1 MLHRVNKIVAFGRS
15 CEKYFSKQWNSSPV
29 PFSYKEKEL
38 LHSVFK
44 VPLFLREGF
53 RVSSFYSIQ
62 ASKKNIIFFN
72 QQKFKILFFSF
83 LFITISFSQVI
94 ESIDINGDEFSKGD
108 YSGWSGVSNG
118 AQLFPGIMDSIK
130 NRIAKQLA
138 LMGYLDFEFDD
149 EKITY
154 SPDSQKVD
162 LTINISEGK
171 PTYVR
176 RIIIDGADSI
186 DSRIINLFGFRE
198 GQVFNKY
205 GLEENI
211 SETLTYLE
219 NNGYPFAKVVIS
231 SIDFQKD
238 GDENVADIYLAIMR
252 EKKSTIDKIEITGNT
267 STKDYVITRELRIDS
282 GAVYSHEEITELP
295 SRLNRLRFFEPVN
308 VPGFYY
314 NSKNL
319 GVLLIEVKEKQT
331 NNFDGII
338 GYIPAR
344 NENEKGYVTGLVNIS
359 LRNLFGTGRAAAIRW
374 QQFDRNSQEL
384 ELKYLEPWLFSFPF
398 NINLSLFQ
406 RKQDTTYVQRKLEGA
421 VEYLAT
427 EDLSA
432 SVFVGTE
439 EIIPTEN
446 EVPVFKV
453 YNSSVLTTGANLK
466 IDTRDDPYAPTSGLL
481 FINSY
486 SLSRKSINGPL
497 QFITP
502 GLETKIDLQRFT
514 LDFGGFYQLFIRQ
527 VISLGVHGRELR
539 GSFFE
544 NSDLFRLG
552 GTNSLRGYREEQ
564 FLGSRILWTN
574 LEYRL
579 LLTRRTFSFLFFDT
593 GYYLREAD
601 VERNILKSEDFL
613 YGYGLGLN
621 IETSLGVLGVSFAL
635 GEGDSFSDGKIHF
648 GIVNEF

>member
-1 MLHRVNKIVAFGRS
+1 MLRHVKIITLFILYSFCSLFPQTVESFEIIG
-15 CEKYFSKQWNSSPV
+15 N
-29 PFSYKEKEL
+29 
-38 LHSVFK
+38 SVFSDNQY
-44 VPLFLREGF
+44 RE
-53 RVSSFYSIQ
+53 
-62 ASKKNIIFFN
+62 
-72 QQKFKILFFSF
+72 
-83 LFITISFSQVI
+83 
-94 ESIDINGDEFSKGD
+94 
-108 YSGWSGVSNG
+108 WSGISEG
-118 AQLFPGIMDSIK
+118 LQLFPGIVDS
-130 NRIAKQLA
+130 AKASITRQLA
-138 LMGYLDFEFDD
+138 LRGYLNVEFEK
-149 EKITY
+149 ENIEY
-154 SPDSQKVD
+154 SADSQKVA
-162 LTINISEGK
+162 IEIKIEEGE

-176 RIIIDGADSI
+176 NININGSDSI
-186 DSRIINLFGFRE
+186 DTKIANLFDFQKGN
-198 GQVFNKY
+198 VFNKY
-205 GLEENI
+205 DLEDNI

-219 NNGYPFAKVVIS
+219 NNGYPFAKVIVS
-231 SIDFQKD
+231 YVDLQKE
-238 GDENVADIYLAIMR
+238 GDENVADIYLDI
-252 EKKSTIDKIEITGNT
+252 KKEIRSSIDKIEITGNT
-267 STKDYVITRELRIDS
+267 STKDYVITRELRLDS
-282 GAVYSHEEITELP
+282 GAVYSQEVIAELP
-295 SRLNRLRFFEPVN
+295 NRLNRLRFFEPVDI
-308 VPGFYY
+308 PRFYF
-314 NSKNL
+314 NSKNQ

-344 NENEKGYVTGLVNIS
+344 NEDEKGYVTGLVNIS

-384 ELKYLEPWLFSFPF
+384 ELKYLEPWLLGFPF

-421 VEYLAT
+421 IEYLAT
-427 EDLSA
+427 EDISA
-432 SVFVGTE
+432 SVFIGTE

-446 EVPVFKV
+446 EVFVFKV
-453 YNSSVLTTGANLK
+453 YNSNVLTTGANLK
-466 IDTRDDPYAPTSGLL
+466 IDTRDDPYAPTSGLF

-486 SLSRKSINGPL
+486 SFSRKKINGPV

-502 GLETKIDLQRFT
+502 TLETKINLQRFA
-514 LDFGGFYQLFIRQ
+514 LDFAGFYELFTRQ
-527 VISLGVHGRELR
+527 IVALGVHGRELR

-552 GTNSLRGYREEQ
+552 GTNSLRGYREDQ

-574 LEYRL
+574 FEYRL
-579 LLTRRTFSFLFFDT
+579 LLTRRTFAFLFFDT

-648 GIVNEF
+648 GLINEF

>member
-29 PFSYKEKEL
+29 PFSYKEKGL

-130 NRIAKQLA
+130 SRIAKQLA
-138 LMGYLDFEFDD
+138 LTGYLDFEFDD

-308 VPGFYY
+308 VPGFYF

-579 LLTRRTFSFLFFDT
+579 LLTRRTFAFLFFDT

-621 IETSLGVLGVSFAL
+621 IETGLGVLGVSFAL